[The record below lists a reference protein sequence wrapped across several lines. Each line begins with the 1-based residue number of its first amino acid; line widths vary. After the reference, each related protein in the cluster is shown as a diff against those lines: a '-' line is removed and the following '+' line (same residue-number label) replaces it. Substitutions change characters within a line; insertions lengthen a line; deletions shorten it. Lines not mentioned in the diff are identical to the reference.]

1 MRFLTTLCGSLLLMV
16 LSTAAWSSG
25 RDEVSNTVRPADI
38 PSLWVMEITERD
50 LKAATHL
57 SELIEEKL
65 ETAFEVLDKEYRGIG
80 FYWLENASFCKPYPI
95 SKDGVLADVD
105 VPGYGFLDSCLD
117 CMTDAGKNCWS
128 DAEELAD
135 NFRGALRRVDL
146 GDARVGLITE
156 AKAQTNT
163 EAAVAQAVEAAE
175 AKIAH
180 AQDHADR
187 AVRAAQEETHRV
199 KAATA
204 NVRAKLAA
212 MIAESYQPS
221 AVRVSAEQVDVS
233 ELSLDSA
240 QASLAG
246 PDSVYITNIEYAAQR
261 YSALLK
267 YRGGTMVTV
276 ERVYR
281 TSGERLLDSVDL
293 VHARLVIAAPTVVDV
308 SYVEVDGQGYSGY
321 LRYIGDNRLEAGGIQ
336 RVTLPPSAAEQLA
349 ALQTELVATRAALVQ
364 AQEDATAQAAEAKA
378 ADAAQAVAAEKIA
391 AQSVELSR
399 RQTVIDQLR
408 RDVGPGAEFSPERGR
423 EPTHSGG
430 EHRP

>member
-1 MRFLTTLCGSLLLMV
+1 MRFLTVLCGSGLFLA
-16 LSTAAWSSG
+16 LSTAAWTSG
-25 RDEVSNTVRPADI
+25 RDEVSNTVRPVEV
-38 PSLWVMEITERD
+38 PSLWVMEITEDD
-50 LKAATHL
+50 LTGATHL
-57 SELIEEKL
+57 SEFIDEKL
-65 ETAFEVLDKEYRGIG
+65 ERAFGHLDKEYRGVG

-95 SKDGVLADVD
+95 SKDGVLTNVD

-146 GDARVGLITE
+146 GDARVGWITE
-156 AKAQTNT
+156 TKAQANT
-163 EAAVAQAVEAAE
+163 EAAVAQAEAAAE
-175 AKIAH
+175 AKIAD
-180 AQDHADR
+180 AQDRADR
-187 AVRAAQEETHRV
+187 VVRAAQEETD
-199 KAATA
+199 
-204 NVRAKLAA
+204 NVRAQLAA

-221 AVRVSAEQVDVS
+221 AVRVSADQVDVS
-233 ELSLDSA
+233 ELSLASA

-267 YRGGTMVTV
+267 YRGGTTVTV

-293 VHARLVIAAPTVVDV
+293 AHVRLVIAAPTVVDV

-321 LRYIGDNRLEAGGIQ
+321 LRYVGDNRLESGGIQ
-336 RVTLPPSAAEQLA
+336 RVTLPPSAAEQIA
-349 ALQTELVATRAALVQ
+349 ALQTKLAATEAALAQ
-364 AQEDATAQAAEAKA
+364 AQEGAAAQAEAA
-378 ADAAQAVAAEKIA
+378 AAAQAVAAEKIA
-391 AQSVELSR
+391 AQGAELSR

-408 RDVGPGAEFSPERGR
+408 REVGPGAEFSPERGR